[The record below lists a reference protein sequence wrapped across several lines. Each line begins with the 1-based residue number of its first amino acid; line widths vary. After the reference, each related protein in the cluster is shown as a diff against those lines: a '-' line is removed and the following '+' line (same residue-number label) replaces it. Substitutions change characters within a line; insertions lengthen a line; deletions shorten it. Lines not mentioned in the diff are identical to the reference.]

1 MQVIQANGIGIR
13 HVQDGALD
21 GASVLLLHPLGLDLR
36 VWDGLV
42 PHLPP
47 DLRVLRC
54 DLRGHGG
61 SDVPEGP
68 QGMQSYVHDTAGL
81 LDALDVSGAVVV
93 GLGMGGLV
101 AQGLA
106 AERPD
111 LVRAL
116 VLTCTAARIGNEAI
130 WANRAEAARSL
141 GMAALAD
148 EIVKRWFPPRFRA
161 TRPEVVALWRERLLQ
176 TAPEGHAGGCAAMG
190 GTDLL
195 TSTSRLRLPVLAV
208 AGAQD
213 ASIPADMVRETADLI
228 PGTDFHVM
236 PGVGHLPPVE
246 APEAFA
252 ALLDPFL
259 AKHAPPPEARGE
271 PKPPRIL

>member
-13 HVQDGALD
+13 HVQDGTLD
-21 GASVLLLHPLGLDLR
+21 GAPVLLLHPLGLDLR
-36 VWDGLV
+36 VWDDLV
-42 PHLPP
+42 SHLPP
-47 DLRVLRC
+47 DLRVIRC

-61 SDVPEGP
+61 SDVPEGA

-81 LDALDVSGAVVV
+81 LDALDVQGAVVV

-116 VLTCTAARIGNEAI
+116 VLACTAARIGNEAI
-130 WANRAEAARSL
+130 WANRAEAARNL

-148 EIVKRWFPPRFRA
+148 EAITRWLPARFRT
-161 TRPEVVALWRERLLQ
+161 TRPEVAALWRERLLQ
-176 TAPEGHAGGCAAMG
+176 TPPEGHAGACAAIG

-195 TSTSRLRLPVLAV
+195 TSTSRLRLPAMAV
-208 AGAQD
+208 AGAMD
-213 ASIPADMVRETADLI
+213 AAVPADMVRETADLI
-228 PGTDFHVM
+228 PGAEFHVL

-259 AKHAPPPEARGE
+259 AKHAPPPDLGGAQD
-271 PKPPRIL
+271 PPRIL

>member
-1 MQVIQANGIGIR
+1 MQMIRANGIDIR
-13 HVQDGALD
+13 HVQDGTLD
-21 GASVLLLHPLGLDLR
+21 GAPLVLLHPLGLDLR

-47 DLRVLRC
+47 DLRVIRC

-61 SDVPEGP
+61 SDVPEGD
-68 QGMQSYVHDTAGL
+68 QGMQDFVHDVASL
-81 LDALDVSGAVVV
+81 LDAVHVRGAVVA
-93 GLGMGGLV
+93 GLGLGGLI

-111 LVRAL
+111 LVAGL
-116 VLTCTAARIGNEAI
+116 VLCNTAARLGNERI
-130 WANRAEAARSL
+130 WAARAETARTL

-148 EIVKRWFPPRFRA
+148 DLIARWLPPRFRTGRA
-161 TRPEVVALWRERLLQ
+161 EQAALWRERLLQ
-176 TAPEGHAGGCAAMG
+176 TPPEGYAGACAAIG

-195 TSTSRLRLPVLAV
+195 TSTSRLRVPTLAV
-208 AGAQD
+208 AGALD
-213 ASIPADMVRETADLI
+213 GSVPADMVRETADLI
-228 PGTDFHVM
+228 PGAGFHVL

-246 APEAFA
+246 APEALA

-259 AKHAPPPEARGE
+259 ARHAPPPQADPD